1 MTITRKWAFLSA
13 TPYLLTTCGLL
24 IICCLF
30 MLCPSTWAT
39 PPDPTQEHE
48 ARYNINEAA
57 YLIEVG
63 KYMEALEN
71 YQSAFELSTLPKT
84 RIDALLSKATLL
96 SAFLDAPEK
105 AIEVY
110 QKVSREYPQAAE
122 IGRYREGLLL
132 FQLDRPDKA
141 KPVLQNYLKDY
152 PKGKFRFQSEAL
164 LEQIEKEPPKPK
176 PKPELTPETKPKPK
190 PVPEPIPIP
199 KPVAIPTPTPTPPI
213 ELPPPPSGLPMPTP
227 PVKPTP
233 EKPSPALIPSP
244 QLRVRLCK
252 TTGSATISGTEVCVK
267 GLGCRN
273 RFIIK
278 NSGGALTVNG
288 NRRTESEVLF
298 ESRNPLEINCGS
310 KKKKIR
316 GDLLAKL
323 KEGKLYIINL
333 VDMEHYLKSVVPSES
348 YASWPLE
355 TLKAQAVAARTYAYY
370 QLLHRKTWAY
380 DLVDDEGDQAYKGM
394 KRETR
399 KTDQAVRETEGQI
412 LTYGNKPI
420 LCMYSANSGGYT
432 ADAGSIFGLDKPY
445 LIAHPDPES
454 LKGKMARWKKTFSVS
469 EVESAL
475 NRRGLKIK
483 GLKSIEPAE
492 KGPSGRIIKIRIISI
507 GSTKTVRTRTTLGR
521 ALKLPEILLE
531 IARNNDGDFVF
542 DGKGWGHGVGYS
554 QWGAAILGKNDN
566 FDNILGFYYPNA
578 SLIKRW

>member
-1 MTITRKWAFLSA
+1 MTITGKWAFLSA
-13 TPYLLTTCGLL
+13 PPYLLTTCGLL
-24 IICCLF
+24 IIFCLF
-30 MLCPSTWAT
+30 MVCPSTRAA

-122 IGRYREGLLL
+122 IGQYREGLLL

-141 KPVLQNYLKDY
+141 KPVLQNYLKAY

-164 LEQIEKEPPKPK
+164 LEQIEKEPPKPR
-176 PKPELTPETKPKPK
+176 PK
-190 PVPEPIPIP
+190 PVPEPIP
-199 KPVAIPTPTPTPPI
+199 TPPI
-213 ELPPPPSGLPMPTP
+213 ELPPPPPSGLPMPTP
-227 PVKPTP
+227 PVKPP
-233 EKPSPALIPSP
+233 PAKPSPALIPSP

-252 TTGSATISGTEVCVK
+252 TTGSATISGTGVCAK

-278 NSGGALTVNG
+278 GSGGALTVNG
-288 NRRTESEVLF
+288 SRRTESEVLF
-298 ESRNPLEINCGS
+298 ESRHPLEINCGS

-316 GDLLAKL
+316 GDILAKL

-380 DLVDDEGDQAYKGM
+380 DLVDDEGDQAYKGI
-394 KRETR
+394 KRETP
-399 KTDQAVRETEGQI
+399 KSDQAVRETEGQI
-412 LTYGNKPI
+412 LTYGNRPI

-454 LKGKMARWKKTFSVS
+454 LKGKMARWKKTFSVL

-492 KGPSGRIIKIRIISI
+492 KGPSGRIIKVRIISSS
-507 GSTKTVRTRTTLGR
+507 STKTVRTRTTLGR

-554 QWGAAILGKNDN
+554 QWGSAILGKSDS
-566 FDNILGFYYPNA
+566 FDSILGFYYPNA